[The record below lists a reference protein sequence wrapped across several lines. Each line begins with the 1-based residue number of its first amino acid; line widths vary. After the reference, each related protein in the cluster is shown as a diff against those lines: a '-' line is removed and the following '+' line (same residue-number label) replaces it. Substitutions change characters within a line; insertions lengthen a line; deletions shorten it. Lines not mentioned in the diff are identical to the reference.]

1 MMIRTASIH
10 RFAGVFMASSIPK
23 SLRNIGH
30 GILLAA
36 VLFAFRPITVHGA
49 EVYVNSPLITDFVSG
64 TQVTAAQYALR
75 NNNYDSRLTNG
86 GSITASNIITEGLG
100 DVAFL
105 NNKTYEFTLE
115 FRNGALGT
123 NRGFVWTLS
132 DGGSSF
138 ARLAWGDFSPALVPT
153 PNVQSSTIN
162 GVAPSGSFNTIGL
175 TQRANSTAGTG
186 SYLTISDLAFSSS
199 PSVTQN
205 GSWINSTITTPGG
218 GPAAPIENQRLV
230 STSDLSTFS
239 WTLSGKVTGFKDQ
252 IGGDETVSFGISVNN
267 STFNV
272 VPEPSTSILGTMA
285 AGTLAFVAR
294 RRKRRS
300 AISH

>member
-1 MMIRTASIH
+1 MIRKASIH
-10 RFAGVFMASSIPK
+10 RFDGVFMASTRPK
-23 SLRNIGH
+23 SLRNLGL
-30 GILLAA
+30 GFLLAT
-36 VLFAFRPITVHGA
+36 VLFAMQPIKVHGA

-64 TQVTAAQYALR
+64 TQVTSAQYALR
-75 NNNYDSRLTNG
+75 NTQYDTRLTNG
-86 GSITASNIITEGLG
+86 GSITASNIITAALG
-100 DVAFL
+100 NVAFL
-105 NNKTYEFTLE
+105 NNKTYDFTLE
-115 FRNGALGT
+115 FRNGTLGT

-132 DGGSSF
+132 DGGSSV
-138 ARLAWGDFSPALVPT
+138 ASLAWGDFSPALVPT
-153 PNVQSSTIN
+153 PNVQASTIN
-162 GVAPSGSFNTIGL
+162 GVAPSGAFNSIIL

-252 IGGDETVSFGISVNN
+252 TGGDETVSFGISVNN

-272 VPEPSTSILGTMA
+272 VPEPATCILGMMA
-285 AGTLAFVAR
+285 AGTLAFAAR
-294 RRKRRS
+294 RRKRRA